1 MQQAIETIEQ
11 LNQYHQVFWSARKK
25 SLDKL
30 VRRSYVAELAAK
42 RQEAKIQGLREVVDE
57 RVRLNRLRRMTS
69 FESELENADLEL
81 APRRLQLAQQARAR
95 RPRVRVTAD
104 GRTMRDIISA
114 VALRPDLLREPAK
127 GLWPVFKTELCLLNL
142 APTEESSRDHKVAC
156 HYIVDGQQRRITEGQ
171 FHNVVSKVRRL
182 HKKKFSA

>member
-1 MQQAIETIEQ
+1 MQQAIQTIEQ
-11 LNQYHQVFWSARKK
+11 LNQYYQDFWKSRKK

-30 VRRSYVAELAAK
+30 LGRSYVAELAAK
-42 RQEAKIQGLREVVDE
+42 RQQAKIQRLREIVDDQ
-57 RVRLNRLRRMTS
+57 VRLNSLRQMMS
-69 FESELENADLEL
+69 FESELENADAEL

-114 VALRPDLLREPAK
+114 VALRSDLLREPAK
-127 GLWPVFKTELCLLNL
+127 GLWPAFKKELSLLNL
-142 APTEESSRDHKVAC
+142 APKEESSSDHKVAYR
-156 HYIVDGQQRRITEGQ
+156 YIVNGQQRRITEGQ

-182 HKKKFSA
+182 RKKKFSA